1 MNRNTIIGLS
11 LIVAILG
18 GTALIK
24 YLTGPSAEEIARMK
38 HVRDSTAFALKLQAQ
53 EDSINAVQA
62 LQKQRAALVPANDST
77 GALADS
83 LAHVH
88 QNDLYG
94 PFAQAA
100 TGNNTPLRIENDVMV
115 LYIEPK
121 GGRVQQ
127 VFMKDFKNYHT
138 KDTVHLFNAAKSAYR
153 IQLPVGNRLLVTD
166 SLYFSTEAKS
176 ATVTGEQ
183 TLAIPM
189 RLYAGGPDKYV
200 EFLYTVKGNEYM
212 VGFDLR
218 FVGMQGILNPGAQTR
233 MEWNQLT
240 PTQEKDPEQERG
252 KGTIYYKENEGDVS
266 KLGTGNDDDEVTDSP
281 VQWVAFSQQF
291 FTTTLVSSKPIDKPI
306 ELKTE
311 RTPENDSADIRSYRA
326 FIDLPVSGANNEAL
340 AMQWYF
346 GPKDYKILK
355 KYDMDLE
362 EQISLGWWLF
372 RYVNTLVIINLFQ
385 WLDGFNLS
393 YGLIILILTLIVKL
407 VLSPITYKTYLSSA
421 KMRVLKPDID
431 ALNEKNKDADPMKK
445 QQEVMNLYR
454 KAGVN
459 PLAGCIPALLQ
470 MPILFAIFQFFPSSI
485 ELRGQA
491 FLWAD
496 DLSSWDSIVTLPF
509 TIPFYGDHVSL
520 FTLLMTAT
528 TMIYTSL
535 TQSNN
540 LGTGAQAQQMKIMM
554 YVMPILF
561 LGVLNSY
568 SAALSYYYF
577 LANAISILQTLFIRR
592 FVIDENKL
600 RSKIEENKKRPDSAK
615 KSGWTA
621 RLEQMQKVQ
630 QQRADEL
637 KKKKK

>member
-1 MNRNTIIGLS
+1 MNRNTIIGLV
-11 LIVAILG
+11 LIVAILVG
-18 GTALIK
+18 FSILNKTLFA
-24 YLTGPSAEEIARMK
+24 PSEEQVARQK
-38 HVRDSTAFALKLQAQ
+38 FVRDSTLKAKAMQAS
-53 EDSINAVQA
+53 EDSA
-62 LQKQRAALVPANDST
+62 RAAEAMKQHAAQFPAGDST
-77 GALADS
+77 GASADS
-83 LAHVH
+83 LA
-88 QNDLYG
+88 QAKRNDLYG

-100 TGNNTPLRIENDVMV
+100 TGSDTPLRIENDVMV
-115 LYIEPK
+115 LYLEPK
-121 GGRVQQ
+121 GGRVSQ
-127 VFMKDFKNYHT
+127 VYLKHFKNYHS
-138 KDTVHLFNAAKSAYR
+138 KDTVRLFNSEKSSYR
-153 IQLPVGNRLLVTD
+153 IQLPVGNRMLTSD
-166 SLYFSTEAKS
+166 SLYFTTDAKS
-176 ATVTGEQ
+176 ATVSGEQ
-183 TLAIPM
+183 SVSIPM
-189 RLYAGGPDKYV
+189 RLYAGGADKYI

-266 KLGTGNDDDEVTDSP
+266 RLGTGNDDDEVTESP

-291 FTTTLVSSKPIDKPI
+291 FTTTLISSRPIDRPI

-311 RTPENDSADIRSYRA
+311 RTPATDSADIRSYRA
-326 FIDLPVSGANNEAL
+326 FIDLPVSGAAGESL
-340 AMQWYF
+340 SMQWYF

-355 KYDMDLE
+355 KYDLDME

-385 WLDGFNLS
+385 WLDGFNLG

-445 QQEVMNLYR
+445 QQEVMSLYR

-520 FTLLMTAT
+520 FTLLMTTT

-600 RSKIEENKKRPDSAK
+600 RAKIEENKKRPEGK
-615 KSGWTA
+615 KSGWQA
-621 RLEQMQKVQ
+621 RLEEMQKVQ

>member
-1 MNRNTIIGLS
+1 MNRNTIIGLV
-11 LIVAILG
+11 LIFAILVG
-18 GTALIK
+18 FSILNR
-24 YLTGPSAEEIARMK
+24 PSDEQVARQK
-38 HVRDSTAFALKLQAQ
+38 FVRDSTIRAKAMQAADDSARAAQALK
-53 EDSINAVQA
+53 NRV
-62 LQKQRAALVPANDST
+62 AALPGDST
-77 GALADS
+77 GSSDS
-83 LAHVH
+83 LVAV
-88 QNDLYG
+88 QRNDLYG
-94 PFAQAA
+94 PFAAA
-100 TGNNTPLRIENDVMV
+100 SSGSKAPIRIENDVMV
-115 LYIEPK
+115 LFLEPK

-127 VFMKDFKNYHT
+127 VLLKEFKNYHS
-138 KDTVHLFNAAKSAYR
+138 KDTVKLFDAAKSSYR
-153 IQLPVGNRLLVTD
+153 LPLAVGNRVLASD
-166 SLYFSTEAKS
+166 SLYFQTDVASTRIS
-176 ATVTGEQ
+176 GDQSLT
-183 TLAIPM
+183 IPM
-189 RLYAGGPDKYV
+189 RLYAGGKDKYI
-200 EFLYTVKGNEYM
+200 EFAYTVKGNEYM

-218 FVGMQGILNPGAQTR
+218 YVGMQGILNPSAQTR
-233 MEWNQLT
+233 MEWYQVT
-240 PTQEKDPEQERG
+240 PVQEKDAEQE
-252 KGTIYYKENEGDVS
+252 KAKTTIYYKEANGGVDN
-266 KLGTGNDDDEVTDSP
+266 LGRGREDDEVTDKP

-291 FTTTLVSSKPIDKPI
+291 FTTTLISQKPIEKPI

-311 RTPENDSADIRSYRA
+311 RAEEGSADIRSFRA
-326 FIDLPVSGANNEAL
+326 YIDLPVTAEGNGSL

-355 KYDMDLE
+355 KYDLDME

-372 RYVNTLVIINLFQ
+372 RYVNTWVIINLFQ

-509 TIPFYGDHVSL
+509 TIPFYGNHVSL

-535 TQSNN
+535 TQSGN
-540 LGTGAQAQQMKIMM
+540 LGSGAQAQQMKIMM

-600 RSKIEENKKRPDSAK
+600 RAKIEENKKRPETGK
-615 KSGWTA
+615 KSGWQS
-621 RLEQMQKVQ
+621 RLEEMQKVQ
-630 QQRADEL
+630 QQRAAEL

>member
-1 MNRNTIIGLS
+1 MNRNTIIGLV
-11 LIVAILG
+11 LILGILLGFSMLNKYLYAPSEEQIARQKFIADSTQKAKAIL
-18 GTALIK
+18 ASED
-24 YLTGPSAEEIARMK
+24 SARAAEAM
-38 HVRDSTAFALKLQAQ
+38 KLQASQ
-53 EDSINAVQA
+53 LTDSAAAV
-62 LQKQRAALVPANDST
+62 S
-77 GALADS
+77 DS
-83 LAHVH
+83 LALAKKGE
-88 QNDLYG
+88 QYG
-94 PFAQAA
+94 AFAQAA
-100 TGNNTPLRIENDVMV
+100 SGNNTPIRIENDVMV
-115 LYIEPK
+115 LYLEPK

-127 VFMKDFKNYHT
+127 VLLKEYKNYHT
-138 KDTVHLFNAAKSAYR
+138 KDTVRLFNAEKSSYR
-153 IQLPVGNRLLVTD
+153 IQLAVGNRLLTSD
-166 SLYFSTEAKS
+166 SLYFTTDVKSTTIS
-176 ATVTGEQ
+176 GEQ
-183 TLAIPM
+183 SLTIPM
-189 RLYAGGPDKYV
+189 RLYAGAPDKYI
-200 EFLYTVKGNEYM
+200 EFLYTVKGKEYM

-218 FVGMQGILNPGAQTR
+218 YVGMQGILNPGAQTR
-233 MEWNQLT
+233 LEWNQLV

-252 KGTIYYKENEGDVS
+252 KGTIYYKESEGDVS
-266 KLGTGNDDDEVTDSP
+266 KLGMGSDDDEVTSDP
-281 VQWVAFSQQF
+281 VKWVAFSQQF
-291 FTTTLVSSKPIDKPI
+291 FTTTLISSKPIEKPI

-311 RTPENDSADIRSYRA
+311 KTPDTDSSDVRAYRA
-326 FIDLPVSGANNEAL
+326 YIDLPVSGASNEAL
-340 AMQWYF
+340 SMQWYF
-346 GPKDYKILK
+346 GPKDYKVLK
-355 KYDMDLE
+355 QYDLDME
-362 EQISLGWWLF
+362 EQINLGWWLF
-372 RYVNTLVIINLFQ
+372 RYINTLVTINLFQ

-407 VLSPITYKTYLSSA
+407 VLSPITYKTYVSSA

-445 QQEVMNLYR
+445 QQDVMNLYR

-470 MPILFAIFQFFPSSI
+470 MPVLIALFAFFPSSI

-496 DLSSWDSIVTLPF
+496 DLSSWDSILTLPF
-509 TIPFYGDHVSL
+509 EIPFYGDHVSL

-528 TMIYTSL
+528 TMIYTML

-540 LGTGAQAQQMKIMM
+540 MGTGAQAQQMKIMM

-577 LANAISILQTLFIRR
+577 LANTINILQTMFIRY
-592 FVIDENKL
+592 FVVDENKL
-600 RSKIEENKKRPDSAK
+600 RAKIEENKKRPDDGK

-630 QQRADEL
+630 QQRAEEL